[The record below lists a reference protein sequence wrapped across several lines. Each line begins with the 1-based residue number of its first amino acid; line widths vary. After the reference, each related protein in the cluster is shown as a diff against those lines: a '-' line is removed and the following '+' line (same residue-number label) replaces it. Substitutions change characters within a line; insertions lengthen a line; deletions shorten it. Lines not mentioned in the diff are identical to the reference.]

1 MDKKTEELE
10 KKLDKIYK
18 VALNNQKATK
28 KNANDI
34 KENFEKI
41 QDNSY
46 ALGILK
52 DYKHEA
58 IIWKVAFF
66 ITLALLI
73 IVSIHHF
80 IIK

>member
-1 MDKKTEELE
+1 MNKEEKNELIEIRKLAERNYKLISKNTKNIDK
-10 KKLDKIYK
+10 
-18 VALNNQKATK
+18 NFQQ
-28 KNANDI
+28 I
-34 KENFEKI
+34 K
-41 QDNSY
+41 DNSY
-46 ALGILK
+46 ALSILQ
-52 DYKHEA
+52 DYKREA

>member
-28 KNANDI
+28 KNAKDI
-34 KENFEKI
+34 QDNFKKI
-41 QDNSY
+41 EDNSY
-46 ALGILK
+46 ALSILH

-58 IIWKVAFF
+58 IIWKIAFF
-66 ITLALLI
+66 ITLILLI

-80 IIK
+80 IVK

>member
-1 MDKKTEELE
+1 MDKEAEELE

-28 KNANDI
+28 KNAKDI
-34 KENFEKI
+34 KENFERI
-41 QDNSY
+41 QDNSC
-46 ALGILK
+46 ALSILK

-58 IIWKVAFF
+58 IIWKIAFF
-66 ITLALLI
+66 ITLALLV

-80 IIK
+80 IFK